1 MNMPSPVLKK
11 QYLETY
17 SELSRQ
23 MDSFI
28 HEICTQEDFL
38 TVQEAERR
46 FQFFNKAV
54 SEFGKQEV
62 KVNFSPEI
70 LSPKLCFLRV
80 LIDLTFNE
88 RADVTKDINSAVILA
103 CAAQSEESFLGWAEK
118 TIAGS
123 PIGEKIVDRLR
134 QARSLSF

>member
-1 MNMPSPVLKK
+1 MPSPVLKK

-17 SELSRQ
+17 IELSRQ

-28 HEICTQEDFL
+28 HEICTQKAFL
-38 TVQEAERR
+38 TAQHAERR
-46 FQFFNKAV
+46 FQFFDKAV
-54 SEFGKQEV
+54 SEFGKQEAN
-62 KVNFSPEI
+62 VNFYPEI
-70 LSPKLCFLRV
+70 LSPKLCILRV

-88 RADVTKDINSAVILA
+88 PADVTEDINSAVILA

-123 PIGEKIVDRLR
+123 PIGQKIVERLR
-134 QARSLSF
+134 

>member
-1 MNMPSPVLKK
+1 MASPVLKT
-11 QYLETY
+11 QYLQTY

-28 HEICTQEDFL
+28 HQICTQKDFL
-38 TVQEAERR
+38 TAQDAERR
-46 FQFFNKAV
+46 FQFFDEAV

-62 KVNFSPEI
+62 NVNFYPEI
-70 LSPKLCFLRV
+70 LSPKLCILRV

-88 RADVTKDINSAVILA
+88 RADVTEDINSAVILA
-103 CAAQSEESFLGWAEK
+103 CAAQSRESFLGWAER
-118 TIAGS
+118 TVAGS
-123 PIGEKIVDRLR
+123 PIGKRIVERLR